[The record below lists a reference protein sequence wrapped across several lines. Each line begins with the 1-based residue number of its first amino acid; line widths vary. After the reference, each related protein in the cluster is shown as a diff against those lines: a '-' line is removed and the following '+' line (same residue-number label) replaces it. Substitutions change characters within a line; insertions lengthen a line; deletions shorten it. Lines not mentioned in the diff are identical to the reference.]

1 MLQYSHADNGNKIMV
16 WFKQIQVYRFS
27 PPKDTTETELQEGLA
42 KQKIG
47 QCPAQQTSTYGWASP
62 FGSGSELLLASTGQ
76 FHHSRFM
83 ISKRLL
89 PLDVI
94 RQTVEQRASEQEKQQ
109 GIPISKRDRRRMLEE
124 VHFELMP
131 KAFIQQKSCDVI
143 WDWKSGLM
151 FVSTS
156 QQAMLDSLTASLAF
170 CVPGWMIKC
179 AKTEQSIEKKL
190 TRWLKQDDKIA
201 DGISFG
207 DACQLADPKDRFCSI
222 RFAGNELESQS
233 VKQHLD
239 DGMWVKQAQ
248 LQWQERIKFVM
259 NPQFTFSQLK
269 YLDIE
274 KDLDDSEDANAKL
287 LSELAL
293 LGPIY
298 TELVESV
305 AEKFGGLEQLKSEST
320 VEVDSLVSPFSNTE
334 NISA

>member
-1 MLQYSHADNGNKIMV
+1 MVVV
-16 WFKQIQVYRFS
+16 WFKQIQVFRFS
-27 PPKDTTETELQEGLA
+27 VPKAKTADDLKEALA

-47 QCPAQQTSTYGWASP
+47 KCPTQQTSTYGWSSP
-62 FGSGSELLLASTGQ
+62 FGNGSAELLASCGQ
-76 FHHSRFM
+76 YHCGRFTV
-83 ISKRLL
+83 SKRLL

-94 RQTVEQRASEQEKQQ
+94 RQTVEERAAQQESQQ
-109 GIPISKRDRRRMLEE
+109 GIPVSKRDKRRMLEE
-124 VHFELMP
+124 VHFELLP
-131 KAFIQQKSCDVI
+131 KAFVQQKSCDVI

-151 FVSTS
+151 FVSNA
-156 QQAMLDSLTASLAF
+156 QQALLDSLTASLAF

-179 AKTEQSIEKKL
+179 AKTQQSIEKKL
-190 TRWLKQDDKIA
+190 TRCLKQEDTLP
-201 DGISFG
+201 DGLNFG

-233 VKQHLD
+233 VKQHLE

-248 LQWQERIKFVM
+248 LQWQERLKFVM

-298 TELVESV
+298 TEL
-305 AEKFGGLEQLKSEST
+305 AEFMGTCFGGFEEMKTAST
-320 VEVDSLVSPFSNTE
+320 ATEDSLISPFSEAEEMT
-334 NISA
+334 SQ